1 MKEWDIFIVYYVY
14 GICVFLC
21 FVINDLLFLVYVYDF
36 LINMMFNDNFLNF
49 CFYVGCKVLVI
60 KI

>member
-36 LINMMFNDNFLNF
+36 LINMMFNDNFFNL